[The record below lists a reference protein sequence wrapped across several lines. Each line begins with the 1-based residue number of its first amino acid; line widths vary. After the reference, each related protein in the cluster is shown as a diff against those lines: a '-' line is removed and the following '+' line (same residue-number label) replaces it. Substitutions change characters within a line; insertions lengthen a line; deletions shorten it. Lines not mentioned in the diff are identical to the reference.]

1 MSIPDGLLKYPV
13 MKTDLNLDAKLV
25 KYLEEI
31 QNSGTYSNFGPQVT
45 ALEHEYSR
53 LLGVG
58 AANIVSCC
66 NATVGLIGAME
77 TLNSES
83 WLIPSWTFAATGHA
97 ARSASSS
104 VIFGDV
110 DLVTWMLE
118 PEGSKS
124 ANGAVVTSPFG
135 SKIEIGSEWN
145 VFSSLV
151 IDAAASIAA
160 PPVISSEVKV
170 PWAAVYSLH
179 ATKILGIG
187 EGAILVFS
195 TPELAQNFRAWTNF
209 GFSGGGRDSLIRA
222 TNGKLSEVHGAIG
235 RHRLAIWNNEKEMWK
250 KSRKLVHS
258 AADDLGLNPSFSN
271 EDWISPYWIVNFKSA
286 DEKKEAVKL
295 LHANGFDTRNWWQS
309 GCHVMPAFTE
319 IPILNSLDKTI
330 EIASKSLGLP
340 FNKNIE
346 AEVVSR
352 IHAILSDVID

>member
-1 MSIPDGLLKYPV
+1 
-13 MKTDLNLDAKLV
+13 
-25 KYLEEI
+25 
-31 QNSGTYSNFGPQVT
+31 
-45 ALEHEYSR
+45 
-53 LLGVG
+53 
-58 AANIVSCC
+58 
-66 NATVGLIGAME
+66 ME

>member
-1 MSIPDGLLKYPV
+1 
-13 MKTDLNLDAKLV
+13 MKADLSLDVRLV

-31 QNSGTYSNFGPQVT
+31 QNSGTYSNYGPQVT

-58 AANIVSCC
+58 AANIVSSC

-77 TLNSES
+77 ILNSES

-97 ARSASSS
+97 ARSASSR

-110 DLVTWMLE
+110 NPVTWMLE
-118 PEGSKS
+118 PVGSES
-124 ANGAVVTSPFG
+124 ADGAVVTSPFG
-135 SKIEIGSEWN
+135 SKIQIGSEWN

-160 PPVISSEVKV
+160 PPVISSEVNI
-170 PWAAVYSLH
+170 PWVVVYSLH

-330 EIASKSLGLP
+330 EIASTSLGLP

>member
-1 MSIPDGLLKYPV
+1 
-13 MKTDLNLDAKLV
+13 MKADLSLDVRLV

-31 QNSGTYSNFGPQVT
+31 QNSGTYSNYGPQVT

-58 AANIVSCC
+58 AANIVSSC

-77 TLNSES
+77 ILNSES

-97 ARSASSS
+97 ARSASSR

-110 DLVTWMLE
+110 NPVTWMLE
-118 PEGSKS
+118 PVGSES
-124 ANGAVVTSPFG
+124 ADGAVVTSPFG
-135 SKIEIGSEWN
+135 SKIQIGSEWN

-160 PPVISSEVKV
+160 PPVISSEVNI
-170 PWAAVYSLH
+170 PWVVVYSLH

-235 RHRLAIWNNEKEMWK
+235 RHRLAIWDDEKELWK
-250 KSRKLVHS
+250 KSRKLVH
-258 AADDLGLNPSFSN
+258 AASDDLGLNPSFSN
-271 EDWISPYWIVNFKSA
+271 DEWISPYWIVNFKSA
-286 DEKKEAVKL
+286 DEKKEAVKML
-295 LHANGFDTRNWWQS
+295 NANGFDTRNWWQS

-330 EIASKSLGLP
+330 EIASTSLGLP

-352 IHAILSDVID
+352 IHEILSDVIS

>member
-1 MSIPDGLLKYPV
+1 
-13 MKTDLNLDAKLV
+13 MKADLSLDVRLV

-31 QNSGTYSNFGPQVT
+31 QNSGTYTNYGPQVT

-58 AANIVSCC
+58 AANIVSSC

-77 TLNSES
+77 ILNSES

-97 ARSASSS
+97 ARSASSR

-110 DLVTWMLE
+110 NPVTWMLD
-118 PEGSKS
+118 PVGSES
-124 ANGAVVTSPFG
+124 ADGAVVTAPFG
-135 SKIEIGSEWN
+135 SKIQIGSEWN

-160 PPVISSEVKV
+160 PPVISSEVNI
-170 PWAAVYSLH
+170 PWVVVYSLH

-235 RHRLAIWNNEKEMWK
+235 RHRLAIWDNEKKLWK
-250 KSRKLVHS
+250 KSRKLVHA

-271 EDWISPYWIVNFKSA
+271 DDWISPYWIVNFKSA
-286 DEKKEAVKL
+286 DEKKEAVEML
-295 LHANGFDTRNWWQS
+295 NTNGFDTRNWWQS

-319 IPILNSLDKTI
+319 IPILKSLDRTM
-330 EIASKSLGLP
+330 EIASTSLGLP

-346 AEVVSR
+346 AEVISR
-352 IHAILSDVID
+352 IHAILSDVIS

>member
-1 MSIPDGLLKYPV
+1 MSSPDGLLNYPV
-13 MKTDLNLDAKLV
+13 MKADLSLDVRLV

-31 QNSGTYSNFGPQVT
+31 QNSGTYSNYGPQVT

-58 AANIVSCC
+58 AANIVSSC

-77 TLNSES
+77 ILNSES

-97 ARSASSS
+97 ARSASSR

-110 DLVTWMLE
+110 NPVTWMLE
-118 PEGSKS
+118 PVESES
-124 ANGAVVTSPFG
+124 ADGAVVTSPFG
-135 SKIEIGSEWN
+135 SKIQIGSEWN

-160 PPVISSEVKV
+160 PPVISSEVNI
-170 PWAAVYSLH
+170 PWVVVYSLH

-235 RHRLAIWNNEKEMWK
+235 RHRLAIWDNEKELWK
-250 KSRKLVHS
+250 KSRKLVHA

-271 EDWISPYWIVNFKSA
+271 DEWISPYWIVNFKSA
-286 DEKKEAVKL
+286 DEKKEAVKML
-295 LHANGFDTRNWWQS
+295 NANGFDTRNWWQS

-330 EIASKSLGLP
+330 EIASTSLGLP

-352 IHAILSDVID
+352 IHAILSDVIN

>member
-1 MSIPDGLLKYPV
+1 MSSPGGILKYPV

-25 KYLEEI
+25 KFLEEI

-77 TLNSES
+77 ILNSES
-83 WLIPSWTFAATGHA
+83 WLIPSWTFAATSHA
-97 ARSASSS
+97 ARSTSSS

-110 DLVTWMLE
+110 NSVTWMLE
-118 PEGSKS
+118 PVGSDS

-145 VFSSLV
+145 VFSCLV

-160 PPVISSEVKV
+160 PPVISNGVNI
-170 PWAAVYSLH
+170 PWVVVYSLH

-187 EGAILVFS
+187 EGAILAFS
-195 TPELAQNFRAWTNF
+195 SPELAKNFRAWTNF
-209 GFSGGGRDSLIRA
+209 GFTGGSRNSLMRA
-222 TNGKLSEVHGAIG
+222 TNGKLSEIHGAIG
-235 RHRLAIWNNEKEMWK
+235 RHRLEIWDDEKELWK
-250 KSRKLVHS
+250 KSRKLVHA
-258 AADDLGLNPSFSN
+258 AADELGINPSFSK

-286 DEKKEAVKL
+286 NEKKEAVSL
-295 LHANGFDTRNWWQS
+295 LHAKGFDTRNWWES
-309 GCHVMPAFTE
+309 GCHVMPAFTG
-319 IPILNSLDKTI
+319 IPILKALGNTI
-330 EIASKSLGLP
+330 KIASTSLGLP

-352 IHAILSDVID
+352 IQKILAEIID

>member
-1 MSIPDGLLKYPV
+1 MSSPDGLLKYPV
-13 MKTDLNLDAKLV
+13 MKADLNLGGQLV

-53 LLGVG
+53 LLGVD
-58 AANIVSCC
+58 AANIVSGC

-77 TLNSES
+77 ILNSES

-97 ARSASSS
+97 ARSASSR
-104 VIFGDV
+104 VFFGDV
-110 DLVTWMLE
+110 NPVTWMLE
-118 PEGSKS
+118 PAGPES
-124 ANGAVVTSPFG
+124 ADGAVVTSPFG
-135 SKIEIGSEWN
+135 SKIQIGGEWN
-145 VFSSLV
+145 IFSALV

-160 PPVISSEVKV
+160 PPVISSEVNI
-170 PWAAVYSLH
+170 PWVVVYSLH

-235 RHRLAIWNNEKEMWK
+235 RHRLANWDNEKELWK
-250 KSRKLVHS
+250 NSRKLVHS
-258 AADDLGLNPSFSN
+258 AAEDLGVNPSFSN

-286 DEKKEAVKL
+286 DEKNEAVKML
-295 LHANGFDTRNWWQS
+295 NARGFDTRNWWQS

-319 IPILNSLDKTI
+319 IPILNSLDTTI
-330 EIASKSLGLP
+330 EIASTSLGLP

-346 AEVVSR
+346 PEVVGR
-352 IHAILSDVID
+352 IHAILDDVIA